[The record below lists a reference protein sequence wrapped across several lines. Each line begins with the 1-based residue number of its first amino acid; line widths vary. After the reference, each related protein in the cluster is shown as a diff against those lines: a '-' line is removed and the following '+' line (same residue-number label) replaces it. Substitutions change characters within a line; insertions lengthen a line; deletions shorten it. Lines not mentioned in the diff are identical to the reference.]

1 MIGKRYFSKS
11 SLLFL
16 VALLFGCGETA
27 PPVAS
32 KPAPTAAK
40 VVPAAP
46 TVGPAVPAEEAA
58 SPEAP
63 AEKEDPIALF
73 QYNPDGRRD
82 PFKSIIMASVKR
94 GTSENLPPLQRKEL
108 SEMKL
113 IGIVWGG
120 FGHGAVVQTPDGKGY
135 PVRKGTRI
143 GLNNGVISQ
152 ITNREMVIE
161 EKYLDI
167 FGETKVRS
175 VVMELHPQKEGLE

>member
-1 MIGKRYFSKS
+1 MIRGS
-11 SLLFL
+11 SFIMIPLFIL
-16 VALLFGCGETA
+16 TVFLFGCGEAA

-32 KPAPTAAK
+32 KPAPSTASA
-40 VVPAAP
+40 VVPKAPPVEVAPPAAP
-46 TVGPAVPAEEAA
+46 IKQEEPAP
-58 SPEAP
+58 
-63 AEKEDPIALF
+63 F
-73 QYNPDGRRD
+73 QYNPEGRRD
-82 PFKSIIMASVKR
+82 PFKSIIVASGKR
-94 GTSENLPPLQRKEL
+94 NTPENLPPLQRKEL

-120 FGHGAVVQTPDGKGY
+120 FGYGAVIQTSDGKGY

-152 ITNREMVIE
+152 ITNKEMVVE

-175 VVMELHPQKEGLE
+175 VVIELHPQKEGLE